1 MSRARL
7 DFFLSHIYLF
17 SLLHTYPDI
26 FKYGGCFLKRFRK
39 RTFPYLAHSNRYRPS
54 TRKGQTMETR
64 QHTLEGMGRMMYNVI
79 IFQDLRFRPS
89 TLKRLVSVFKI
100 VTLGTVFKTSVFG
113 AQIRHAQKLRLLLD
127 GKKILVFKMKPF
139 QSRLLNFGLVLFI
152 I

>member
-1 MSRARL
+1 MEGVFQNVFENIRFHTLRILIVFAR
-7 DFFLSHIYLF
+7 SHE
-17 SLLHTYPDI
+17 
-26 FKYGGCFLKRFRK
+26 KAK
-39 RTFPYLAHSNRYRPS
+39 
-54 TRKGQTMETR
+54 TMEIR
-64 QHTLEGMGRMMYNVI
+64 QHTLEGMGSMMYNVI

-89 TLKRLVSVFKI
+89 IRKRLVSVFKI

>member
-1 MSRARL
+1 
-7 DFFLSHIYLF
+7 
-17 SLLHTYPDI
+17 
-26 FKYGGCFLKRFRK
+26 
-39 RTFPYLAHSNRYRPS
+39 
-54 TRKGQTMETR
+54 
-64 QHTLEGMGRMMYNVI
+64 MMYNVI

-139 QSRLLNFGLVLFI
+139 KVKIAEFWPRSIYYLISFYCFYCVSSHLKLPTGGQ
-152 I
+152 

>member
-1 MSRARL
+1 MA
-7 DFFLSHIYLF
+7 
-17 SLLHTYPDI
+17 
-26 FKYGGCFLKRFRK
+26 K
-39 RTFPYLAHSNRYRPS
+39 
-54 TRKGQTMETR
+54 TMEIR
-64 QHTLEGMGRMMYNVI
+64 QHTLEGMGSMMYNVI

-89 TLKRLVSVFKI
+89 IRKRLVSVFKI